1 MWKSTK
7 ETKWFIT
14 YFPLKIFEIIKERE
28 ESKYLMNDK
37 NENEENNKLD
47 EEDLELESKEESARR
62 TKEILSNKER
72 GWKT

>member
-1 MWKSTK
+1 
-7 ETKWFIT
+7 
-14 YFPLKIFEIIKERE
+14 LKIFEIIKERE

-72 GWKT
+72 G